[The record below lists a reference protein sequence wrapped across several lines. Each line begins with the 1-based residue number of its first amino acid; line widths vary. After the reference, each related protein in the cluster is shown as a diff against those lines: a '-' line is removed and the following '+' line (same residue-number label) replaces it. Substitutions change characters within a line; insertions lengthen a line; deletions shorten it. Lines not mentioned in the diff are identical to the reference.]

1 MNSTPS
7 SKQKNRRH
15 GHARLVCLAVASL
28 AVAVTGC
35 RRLDNH
41 TARHLSDPEKNHAI
55 HFGQDTE
62 TLFVELPHGGRRLS
76 HSQAADVRRF
86 AERFKAE
93 STGQIRI
100 AAPRSAGGRFAVA
113 RSMSQVEEIVSG
125 AGIPRAA
132 IRLHDYSG
140 SNPEFGPALRIAYNK
155 PVAVPPHCEDFSKDM
170 GVDRERLPTR
180 NYGCATQRNLALMV
194 ANSRD
199 LQHPQQSAPR
209 SSERRSVTWTE
220 YVGGGSTSGAATPVP
235 SAAPSGNAAP
245 TPTGPGVN

>member
-1 MNSTPS
+1 MSANPS
-7 SKQKNRRH
+7 KTSFQ
-15 GHARLVCLAVASL
+15 RLGATRLACLALVSVA
-28 AVAVTGC
+28 VVVTGC

-41 TARHLSDPEKNHAI
+41 TARHLSDPELNHAI
-55 HFGQDTE
+55 HFSQDTE
-62 TLFVELPHGGRRLS
+62 TLFVELPHGGRQLS

-86 AERFKAE
+86 AERFKSE

-100 AAPRSAGGRFAVA
+100 AAPRAAGGRFAVA
-113 RSMSQVEEIVSG
+113 RSMRQVEDIVSG
-125 AGIPRAA
+125 AGIPRSA
-132 IRLHDYSG
+132 IRLQDYSG
-140 SNPEFGPALRIAYNK
+140 SNPEFGPALRIAYSK
-155 PVAVPPHCEDFSKDM
+155 PVAIPPHCEDFSKDL

-220 YVGGGSTSGAATPVP
+220 YVGGGSTTGAASPAPTV
-235 SAAPSGNAAP
+235 APSGNAAP
-245 TPTGPGVN
+245 TPTGPGTN